1 MEKLIKTIMI
11 VCMISLFGCTKVLYT
26 QDEVLGRYKTRNDVQ
41 KTFGMPT
48 EKKISDTTERWLYRY
63 DVHDSFNKHSVQLHQ
78 NAQTVTV
85 NELSK
90 YDRYLLFSFDR
101 NGNMVRCDYTG
112 VDLTVKK
119 KDTGAT
125 IGLVV
130 ACTAA
135 ALLVVVG
142 LSHITFNAAGY

>member
-1 MEKLIKTIMI
+1 
-11 VCMISLFGCTKVLYT
+11 
-26 QDEVLGRYKTRNDVQ
+26 
-41 KTFGMPT
+41 
-48 EKKISDTTERWLYRY
+48 
-63 DVHDSFNKHSVQLHQ
+63 
-78 NAQTVTV
+78 
-85 NELSK
+85 
-90 YDRYLLFSFDR
+90 
-101 NGNMVRCDYTG
+101 MVRCDYTG